1 MKSRGDA
8 GVAASVRVVHVND
21 GVEVAEENPWNVARL
36 IPTSGINGA
45 EEQERRATS
54 AFLAVMSSVKEYGR
68 VITGPLGAPA
78 GSLET
83 FIEVPFRLGDKKV
96 FPDGL
101 IRIKRGVKVWTAL
114 VEVKT
119 GNNELQREQLEN
131 YLDVAKEHRFDAL
144 LTISNEISPA
154 AGVHPTVVDKRKSK
168 AVPMHHLSWTE
179 VLTAAVMQKEFRGVA
194 DPDQAWI
201 LGELIR
207 YLEHPKSGAVEFT
220 DMGPSWVPVREA
232 VSSGTLRKS
241 DKDAAQVAAR
251 FDALLR
257 YSALK
262 LGQRL
267 GADVTQVL
275 SKAEAADPALRV
287 AAVTGTLVA
296 EGKMSGAIRIPNAV
310 SPLTITVDIRAA
322 QIACSFSTGAPAEG
336 RQTTRVNWLLR
347 QLKDAPDTLRIEAFA
362 ARQRAGTAE
371 LLKTAREDPNVLI
384 ADASKDLK
392 SFTVTYLVKM
402 GGARLAGRSGFI
414 DSVTDSILSSYDLV
428 GQRLKDWS
436 AAPPRLRKPEE
447 VVVDEKL
454 SKDIPSAALSSQDD
468 ELPGSS
474 TVGAP

>member
-1 MKSRGDA
+1 M
-8 GVAASVRVVHVND
+8 V
-21 GVEVAEENPWNVARL
+21 EENPWNAARL

-54 AFLAVMSSVKEYGR
+54 ALLAVMSSVKEYGR
-68 VITGPLGAPA
+68 VLCGRMGAPA
-78 GSLET
+78 GVLET
-83 FIEVPFRLGDKKV
+83 FIEVPFLLGDKKV

-101 IRIKRGVKVWTAL
+101 IRVRRGSKVWTAL

-119 GNNELQREQLEN
+119 GGNELQREQLEN
-131 YLDVAKEHRFDAL
+131 YLDVARGHHFDAL

-154 AGVHPTVVDKRKSK
+154 AGVHPTLVDKRKLK
-168 AVPMHHLSWTE
+168 YITMHHMSWTE

-220 DMGPSWVPVREA
+220 DMGPSWVPLRES

-241 DKDAAQVAAR
+241 DKDAAQIAGR

-257 YSALK
+257 YGALK

-275 SKAEAADPALRV
+275 SKAEVTDPALRI
-287 AAVTGTLVA
+287 AAVTDMLVND
-296 EGKMSGAIRIPNAV
+296 GKMSGAIRIPNAV
-310 SPLTITVDIRAA
+310 SPLTVTVDIRAA
-322 QIACSFSTGAPAEG
+322 QITCSFTTGAPAEG
-336 RQTTRVNWLLR
+336 RPTTRVNWLLR
-347 QLKDAPDTLRIEAFA
+347 QLKDAPDSLRVEAFA
-362 ARQRAGTAE
+362 TRQRGGTAE
-371 LLKTAREDPNVLI
+371 LLKTAREDSGVLV
-384 ADASKDLK
+384 ADPTKEIK
-392 SFTVTYLVKM
+392 SFTVTYIGKM

-414 DSVTDSILSSYDLV
+414 DSVMDAILVSYDVV

-447 VVVDEKL
+447 VVVDEKVPE
-454 SKDIPSAALSSQDD
+454 DIPSAALSSQDD
-468 ELPGSS
+468 ELPHSA
-474 TVGAP
+474 VAAAQ

>member
-1 MKSRGDA
+1 M
-8 GVAASVRVVHVND
+8 
-21 GVEVAEENPWNVARL
+21 AEENPWNAARL

-54 AFLAVMSSVKEYGR
+54 ALLAVMSSVKEYGR
-68 VITGPLGAPA
+68 VLTGRMGAPA
-78 GSLET
+78 GVLET
-83 FIEVPFRLGDKKV
+83 FIEVPFLLGDKKV

-101 IRIKRGVKVWTAL
+101 IRVRRGSKVWTAL

-119 GNNELQREQLEN
+119 GSNELQREQLEN
-131 YLDVAKEHRFDAL
+131 YLDVARGHHFDAL

-154 AGVHPTVVDKRKSK
+154 AGVHPTVVDKRKLK
-168 AVPMHHLSWTE
+168 YVPMHHMSWTE

-220 DMGPSWVPVREA
+220 DMGPSWVPLRES

-241 DKDAAQVAAR
+241 DKDAAQVAGR

-257 YSALK
+257 YGALK

-275 SKAEAADPALRV
+275 SKAEVADPALRI
-287 AAVTGTLVA
+287 AAVTEMLVN

-310 SPLTITVDIRAA
+310 SPLTVTVDIRAA

-336 RQTTRVNWLLR
+336 RPTTRINWLLR
-347 QLKDAPDTLRIEAFA
+347 QLKDAPETLRVEAFA
-362 ARQRAGTAE
+362 TRQRGGTAE
-371 LLKTAREDPNVLI
+371 LLKTAREDPGVLV
-384 ADASKDLK
+384 ADPTKEIK
-392 SFTVTYLVKM
+392 SFAVTYLGKM

-414 DSVTDSILSSYDLV
+414 DSVMDAILVTYDVV

-436 AAPPRLRKPEE
+436 AAPPRLRKPED
-447 VVVDEKL
+447 VVVDEKV
-454 SKDIPSAALSSQDD
+454 SEDIPSAALSSQDD
-468 ELPGSS
+468 ELPHS
-474 TVGAP
+474 VAPDAQ